1 MLTDI
6 LWWLKCGLLA
16 WMLIRGARSK
26 LFTRYLLFFSYA
38 SFELAVTLT
47 GYYIHTFNPIAYLGF
62 YWYTEFLSVALGYG
76 VTWEIYSHTFEEY
89 PGTRRMARFV
99 VGCLFLAV
107 LSKEIFSGLL
117 LEPGVGPKHVV
128 ELERDLRTVQAIL
141 LIIAL
146 LLIVY
151 YGISLGRN
159 LRGLLW
165 GYGFFIGMSVI
176 TLQLRAYL
184 GPSFQ
189 SQWSLLQQTSYI
201 AALLIW
207 SSALRS
213 YQPSP
218 VPTHEVELE
227 EDYQYV
233 AEQTLQAI
241 TRAKAYFVRTL
252 IP

>member
-16 WMLIRGARSK
+16 WILIQGARSK
-26 LFTRYLLFFSYA
+26 LAAKYPLFFSYA
-38 SFELAVTLT
+38 SFQLAVSFI
-47 GYYIHTFNPIAYLGF
+47 GYYIRTFHPTAYLSF

-89 PGTRRMARFV
+89 PGTRRMARYV
-99 VGCLFLAV
+99 VGCLFLVV
-107 LSKEIFSGLL
+107 LSKEIFSSLL
-117 LEPGVGPKHVV
+117 LEPGAGPKHVV
-128 ELERDLRTVQAIL
+128 ELERDLRTIQAIL

-159 LRGLLW
+159 LRGLLL

-189 SQWSLLQQTSYI
+189 SWWGFLQQASYI
-201 AALLIW
+201 AALAVW
-207 SSALRS
+207 SLALRS
-213 YQPSP
+213 YQPST

-233 AEQTLQAI
+233 AERTLQAL
-241 TRAKAYFVRTL
+241 TRAKAYFARTL
-252 IP
+252 VP